1 VVGRAPLS
9 RGTITPCGFH
19 LKVGFCYSVSG
30 AKQADEEADVAIG
43 DRVRELRKQQGL
55 TQEDLARAANLTSK
69 AVGELDRGEINDPH
83 VSTLIRVAEALGVT
97 VSDLIGEDRPVAMG
111 EVRRRRRI
119 AREMAEAQRTVE
131 LMARERY
138 GLDDREAYVLAQYV
152 RYEQQEEPEA
162 FQAIIRPAPQES
174 QDPVDTEKIHEVLRD
189 MIAQDLLNPE
199 QVRAAALQLAAE
211 AS

>member
-1 VVGRAPLS
+1 
-9 RGTITPCGFH
+9 
-19 LKVGFCYSVSG
+19 VSG

-69 AVGELDRGEINDPH
+69 AVGELDRGEIHDPH
-83 VSTLIRVAEALGVT
+83 VSTLIRVAEALSVT

-162 FQAIIRPAPQES
+162 FQAIIRPAPQEGQGS
-174 QDPVDTEKIHEVLRD
+174 VDTEKIHVVLRD

-199 QVRAAALQLAAE
+199 QVRAAALQLAGE